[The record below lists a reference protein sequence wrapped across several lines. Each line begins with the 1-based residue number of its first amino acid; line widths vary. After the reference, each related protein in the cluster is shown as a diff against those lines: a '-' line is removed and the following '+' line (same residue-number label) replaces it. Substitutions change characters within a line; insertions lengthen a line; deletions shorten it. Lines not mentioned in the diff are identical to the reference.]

1 MKNIFKER
9 EFLVTIAL
17 FTLLRLIAVF
27 FMGLMPQDAYYT
39 YYSDSLALSYFDHP
53 PMVAYMIKLFILIF
67 GKSAVS
73 LHLGDFIVTSLT
85 VTFLYLFLKEILKK
99 VQLKRAITLIVTAPL
114 ITILSIN
121 TTPDVPLL
129 FFWSLSLLLGYKA
142 IKSGQ
147 WYWWVLAGLG
157 CGFAFTSKYTGI
169 FLPAGMFLFL
179 LVSKENRKYLL
190 SYKFILFALAVIVAV
205 SPVVIWNI
213 QNDFISLR
221 YQSADRA
228 AGLSSF
234 EFEPELFPGF
244 LGSQLLLAL
253 PLFLIATYIYGF
265 KIVKQ
270 LFKREKIEKHILFAA
285 SFALPM
291 LFTFTAISFVY
302 WVKINWIMPVFLSAT
317 VLAATYLKNDKL
329 IRWQTI
335 FSIVVHIGLLV
346 QLIWAPVKIKSDDTW
361 LGWEELAHKVDSLEK
376 LNPND
381 FFFSDNSYKIAAVL
395 NFYSNEHIYAGNII
409 DKFAYQFALDNND
422 LSHLDGLDAIYVTSS
437 RYRRKNQKREGGIK
451 RLLKQHFESVVLLD
465 SLIVKDKRGT
475 EIRRFYFYDCDNYTD

>member
-1 MKNIFKER
+1 MKNFLKEK

-17 FTLLRLIAVF
+17 FTLLRLVAVL

-39 YYSDSLALSYFDHP
+39 YYADSLALSYFDHP
-53 PMVAYMIKLFILIF
+53 PMVAYMIKFFLLFL
-67 GKSAVS
+67 GKSALS
-73 LHLGDFIVTSLT
+73 LHIADFIVTSFTLL
-85 VTFLYLFLKEILKK
+85 FLYLFLKQILGNL
-99 VQLKRAITLIVTAPL
+99 QIKRGIILIVTAPV
-114 ITILSIN
+114 ITVLSIN

-142 IKSGQ
+142 IKSGE

-157 CGFAFTSKYTGI
+157 SGLAFTSKYTGI
-169 FLPAGMFLFL
+169 FFPAGMFLFL
-179 LVSKENRKYLL
+179 LISKENRKYLL
-190 SYKFILFALAVIVAV
+190 SYKFILFALSVLVAV
-205 SPVVIWNI
+205 SPVIIWNI
-213 QNDFISLR
+213 QNEFISLK

-228 AGLSSF
+228 AGLSAF
-234 EFEPELFPGF
+234 KFNPALFPGF
-244 LGSQLLLAL
+244 VGSQLLLAL
-253 PLFLIATYIYGF
+253 PAFLIATYISGF
-265 KIVKQ
+265 LIVKKF
-270 LFKREKIEKHILFAA
+270 FKREKIEEHILFAA

-291 LFTFTAISFVY
+291 LLSFTALSFVY

-329 IRWQTI
+329 IRWQTL

-395 NFYSNEHIYAGNII
+395 NFYSA
-409 DKFAYQFALDNND
+409 
-422 LSHLDGLDAIYVTSS
+422 
-437 RYRRKNQKREGGIK
+437 
-451 RLLKQHFESVVLLD
+451 QH
-465 SLIVKDKRGT
+465 
-475 EIRRFYFYDCDNYTD
+475 

>member
-1 MKNIFKER
+1 MKNILKEK
-9 EFLVTIAL
+9 EFLFTIAL
-17 FTLLRLIAVF
+17 FTALRLVAVF
-27 FMGLMPQDAYYT
+27 LMGLMPQDAYYT
-39 YYSDSLALSYFDHP
+39 YYADTLALSYFDHP
-53 PMVAYMIKLFILIF
+53 PMVAYMIKFFLLFL
-67 GKSAVS
+67 GKSALS
-73 LHLGDFIVTSLT
+73 LHVADFIVTSFTLL
-85 VTFLYLFLKEILKK
+85 FLYLLLKQILGMM
-99 VQLKRAITLIVTAPL
+99 QLKRGIILIVTAPV

-129 FFWSLSLLLGYKA
+129 FFWSLSLLLLYKA
-142 IKSGQ
+142 IKSGE
-147 WYWWVLAGLG
+147 WYWWIFAGLTS
-157 CGFAFTSKYTGI
+157 GFAFDSKYTGI
-169 FLPAGMFLFL
+169 FLPAGLFLFL
-179 LVSKENRKYLL
+179 LVSKEHRKQLL
-190 SYKFILFALAVIVAV
+190 SYKFFLYAVAVVVAV

-213 QNDFISLR
+213 QNDFISLK

-234 EFEPELFPGF
+234 KFDPALFPGF

-253 PLFLIATYIYGF
+253 PAFLIAIYISGF
-265 KIVKQ
+265 IIVKKF
-270 LFKREKIEKHILFAA
+270 FKREKIEEHILFAA

-291 LFTFTAISFVY
+291 LFAFTALSFVY

-409 DKFAYQFALDNND
+409 DKFAYQFALDNKD
-422 LSHLDGLDAIYVTSS
+422 LSHLDGLDAIYVTSA
-437 RYRRKNQKREGGIK
+437 RYRRKNLVSGGIEGQLK
-451 RLLKQHFESVVLLD
+451 RHFDTVILLD
-465 SLIVKDKRGT
+465 SLVVKDKRGI